1 MQHQRATSRVS
12 PTNSEKLS
20 DTLKLNSKWF
30 STVASIWIQCTSG
43 SLYTFSIY
51 NQSTLDT
58 VSVFKDIG
66 ATCGVLSGVLYT
78 SATSWNQT
86 RVRGGPWVVLLAG
99 AIQCFAGSFSTGAAV
114 TGLIPRP
121 PSFFNTAGV
130 VTSVRNFRHFS
141 GTSVG
146 IMKSSIFLLVFGY
159 CLTRTNPLSL
169 MWWFVRIYEVDE
181 GDIEKKYLDSLSL
194 IVAAYLMSVIAL
206 EDLFASRKS
215 SRVMDESRLLVRED
229 RFAYRRL
236 PNDNEVDLDTNEQ
249 EQNLLQ
255 AVRTVDFWI
264 LLLAMACGMGSGLAR
279 I

>member
-1 MQHQRATSRVS
+1 MALYSSEHMDSVHQRISV
-12 PTNSEKLS
+12 PTAESS
-20 DTLKLNSKWF
+20 Y
-30 STVASIWIQCTSG
+30 TSG
-43 SLYTFSIY
+43 
-51 NQSTLDT
+51 
-58 VSVFKDIG
+58 
-66 ATCGVLSGVLYT
+66 
-78 SATSWNQT
+78 TSWNQT

-121 PSFFNTAGV
+121 PVAAMCLFVFVAAHAQSFFNTAGV

-141 GTSVG
+141 GTAVG
-146 IMKSSIFLLVFGY
+146 IMKGFLGLSGAILIQAYQTIFNSKPSCYLLMLAM
-159 CLTRTNPLSL
+159 LTRTNPLSL

-181 GDIEKKYLDSLSL
+181 GDIENKYLDSLSL
-194 IVAAYLMSVIAL
+194 IVAAYLMSVTVL

-229 RFAYRRL
+229 RIAYRRL

-279 I
+279 K